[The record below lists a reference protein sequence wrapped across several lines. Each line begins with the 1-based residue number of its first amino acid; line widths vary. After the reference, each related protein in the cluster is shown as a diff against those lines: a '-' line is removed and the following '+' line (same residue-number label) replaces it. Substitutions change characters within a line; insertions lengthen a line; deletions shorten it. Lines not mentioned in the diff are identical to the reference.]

1 MQYGFLWKKDYFNS
15 PLILFYLQ
23 TFSVNIH
30 ITNPDFFLSFANW
43 CIARD

>member
-1 MQYGFLWKKDYFNS
+1 MRFFRPDFHPTCGFLWKKDYFNS

-30 ITNPDFFLSFANW
+30 ITNPDFFF
-43 CIARD
+43 